1 MGHQQY
7 KTRPPLV
14 PVMWKCSTKGGDYPT
29 TNWEGHVYLMASI
42 KPYKTAKGRA
52 WRVQYRDPAGKNKT
66 KQGFRTKNEAQA
78 WADKNATTIRT
89 GDWIDPNAGK
99 VTIGEVAVPWEAN
112 LTHLKPKTRHD
123 MLAVWRNHVEPK
135 WGTRKA
141 FSIKPS
147 EVQAWVSSLD
157 RSASLVRQA
166 HAVLAQILDLA
177 VMDKAVRENAARGV
191 KLPRK
196 DAARKV
202 YLTAK
207 QLGQL
212 VDECTRYKELVWL
225 LGTVG
230 LRWGEAAALRVRD
243 VNVLRNRINIERNAV
258 TVGSEV
264 IIGTPKTHEVREVSV
279 PVSVM
284 RMLVPVMDGKG
295 PDELL
300 WPRRDGTP
308 MKPPTHGKWY
318 YNALDRCMEKY
329 PDFPR
334 VTPHGLRHVAAGLM
348 ISAGANVLA
357 VRNQLGHSSA
367 AITLDVYSALWDEDL
382 EAVGSAVEGK
392 ISNAV
397 ELSWKGA

>member
-1 MGHQQY
+1 
-7 KTRPPLV
+7 
-14 PVMWKCSTKGGDYPT
+14 MWKCSTKGGDYPT

-78 WADKNATTIRT
+78 WADKNSTTIRT

-177 VMDKAVRENAARGV
+177 VMDKAIRKNPARGV

-207 QLGQL
+207 QLGLL
-212 VDECTRYKELVWL
+212 VGECTRYKELVWL

-318 YNALDRCMEKY
+318 YNALDRCMDNY

-348 ISAGANVLA
+348 ISAGANVK
-357 VRNQLGHSSA
+357 VVQRQLGHSSA
-367 AITLDVYSALWDEDL
+367 AMTLDIYAELFDEDL

>member
-1 MGHQQY
+1 
-7 KTRPPLV
+7 
-14 PVMWKCSTKGGDYPT
+14 
-29 TNWEGHVYLMASI
+29 MASI

-52 WRVQYRDPAGKNKT
+52 WRVQYRSPDGRNRT

-78 WADKNATTIRT
+78 WAEKNATTIRT

-112 LTHLKPKTRHD
+112 LTHLKPKTRYD

-135 WGTRKA
+135 WGGRQV
-141 FSIKPS
+141 SGIKPS

-177 VMDKAVRENAARGV
+177 VMDKAVRENPARGV

-196 DAARKV
+196 GAARKV
-202 YLTAK
+202 YLTAE
-207 QLGQL
+207 QLGLL
-212 VDECTRYKELVWL
+212 VGECTRYKELVWL

-243 VNVLRNRINIERNAV
+243 VNVLRNRISIERNAV

-264 IIGTPKTHEVREVSV
+264 VIGTPKTHEVREVSV

-295 PDELL
+295 PDDLL

-348 ISAGANVLA
+348 ISAGANVK
-357 VRNQLGHSSA
+357 VVQRELGHSSA
-367 AITLDVYSALWDEDL
+367 AITLDIYAELFDEDL
-382 EAVGSAVEGK
+382 EAVGSAMEEK
-392 ISNAV
+392 ISDAA

>member
-1 MGHQQY
+1 
-7 KTRPPLV
+7 
-14 PVMWKCSTKGGDYPT
+14 
-29 TNWEGHVYLMASI
+29 MASI

-52 WRVQYRDPAGKNKT
+52 WRVQYRSPDGKNRT

-135 WGTRKA
+135 WGGRQVA
-141 FSIKPS
+141 GIKPS

-177 VMDKAVRENAARGV
+177 VMDKAVRENPARGV

-202 YLTAK
+202 YLTAE
-207 QLGQL
+207 QLGLL
-212 VDECTRYKELVWL
+212 VGECTRYRELVWL

-243 VNVLRNRINIERNAV
+243 VNVLRNRISIERNAV

-279 PVSVM
+279 PSSVM

-348 ISAGANVLA
+348 ISAGANVK
-357 VRNQLGHSSA
+357 VVQRQLGHSSA
-367 AITLDVYSALWDEDL
+367 AMTLDVYAELFDEDL
-382 EAVGSAVEGK
+382 EAVGSAVEEK
-392 ISNAV
+392 ISDVV

>member
-1 MGHQQY
+1 
-7 KTRPPLV
+7 
-14 PVMWKCSTKGGDYPT
+14 
-29 TNWEGHVYLMASI
+29 MASI

-52 WRVQYRDPAGKNKT
+52 WRVQYRSPDGRSRT
-66 KQGFRTKNEAQA
+66 KQGFRTKTEAQA
-78 WADKNATTIRT
+78 WADKNATDVRT

-123 MLAVWRNHVEPK
+123 MLAVWRNHVEPQ
-135 WGTRKA
+135 WGGRQVA
-141 FSIKPS
+141 GIKPS

-177 VMDKAVRENAARGV
+177 VMDRAVRENPARGV

-196 DAARKV
+196 GAARKV
-202 YLTAK
+202 YLTAE
-207 QLGQL
+207 QLGLL
-212 VDECTRYKELVWL
+212 VGECTRYQELVWL

-243 VNVLRNRINIERNAV
+243 VNVLRNRISIERNAV

-264 IIGTPKTHEVREVSV
+264 VIGTPKTHEVREVSV

-284 RMLVPVMDGKG
+284 RMLGPVMEGKG

-382 EAVGSAVEGK
+382 EAVGSAVEEK
-392 ISNAV
+392 ISDAL

>member
-1 MGHQQY
+1 
-7 KTRPPLV
+7 
-14 PVMWKCSTKGGDYPT
+14 
-29 TNWEGHVYLMASI
+29 MASI

-52 WRVQYRDPAGKNKT
+52 WRIQYRGPDGRNRS

-78 WADKNATTIRT
+78 WADKNAVHMHQQ
-89 GDWIDPNAGK
+89 DWIDPNAGR
-99 VTIGEVAVPWEAN
+99 VTVSEVQAAWEAN
-112 LTHLKPKTRHD
+112 LTHLKPKTRYD

-135 WGTRKA
+135 WGKRKV

-177 VMDKAVRENAARGV
+177 VMDKAIRENPARGV

-202 YLTAK
+202 YLTAE
-207 QLGQL
+207 QLGLL

-243 VNVLRNRINIERNAV
+243 VNVVRNRISIERNAV
-258 TVGSEV
+258 TVGNEV
-264 IIGTPKTHEVREVSV
+264 VVGTPKTHEVRQVSV
-279 PVSVM
+279 PPSVM

-329 PDFPR
+329 EDFPR

-348 ISAGANVLA
+348 ISAGANVK
-357 VRNQLGHSSA
+357 VVQRQLGHASA
-367 AITLDVYSALWDEDL
+367 AMTLDTYAELFDEDL
-382 EAVGSAVEGK
+382 EAVGSAVEAK
-392 ISNAV
+392 ISNVA
-397 ELSWKGA
+397 EMQWERA

>member
-1 MGHQQY
+1 
-7 KTRPPLV
+7 
-14 PVMWKCSTKGGDYPT
+14 
-29 TNWEGHVYLMASI
+29 MASI
-42 KPYKTAKGRA
+42 KQYKTAKGKA
-52 WRVQYRDPAGKNKT
+52 WRVQYRSPDGRNRT
-66 KQGFRTKNEAQA
+66 KRGFRTKNEAQA
-78 WADKNATTIRT
+78 WADKNAVHMNEQN
-89 GDWIDPNAGK
+89 WIDPNAGK

-135 WGTRKA
+135 WGGRQVA
-141 FSIKPS
+141 GIKPS

-177 VMDKAVRENAARGV
+177 VMDKAVRENPARGV

-196 DAARKV
+196 GAARKV
-202 YLTAK
+202 YLTAE
-207 QLGQL
+207 QLSLL
-212 VDECTRYKELVWL
+212 VSECTRYQELVWL

-243 VNVLRNRINIERNAV
+243 VNVLRNRISVERNAV

-264 IIGTPKTHEVREVSV
+264 IIGTPKTHEVREVAV
-279 PVSVM
+279 PASVM

-295 PDELL
+295 QDALL

-329 PDFPR
+329 PNFPR

-348 ISAGANVLA
+348 IHAGANVK
-357 VRNQLGHSSA
+357 VIQRELGHSSA
-367 AITLDVYSALWDEDL
+367 AITLDVYADLFDEDL
-382 EAVGSAVEGK
+382 EAVGRAVDEK
-392 ISNAV
+392 ISDV
-397 ELSWKGA
+397 VKLSSHGA

>member
-1 MGHQQY
+1 M
-7 KTRPPLV
+7 
-14 PVMWKCSTKGGDYPT
+14 
-29 TNWEGHVYLMASI
+29 
-42 KPYKTAKGRA
+42 
-52 WRVQYRDPAGKNKT
+52 
-66 KQGFRTKNEAQA
+66 
-78 WADKNATTIRT
+78 
-89 GDWIDPNAGK
+89 
-99 VTIGEVAVPWEAN
+99 
-112 LTHLKPKTRHD
+112 
-123 MLAVWRNHVEPK
+123 
-135 WGTRKA
+135 
-141 FSIKPS
+141 
-147 EVQAWVSSLD
+147 
-157 RSASLVRQA
+157 
-166 HAVLAQILDLA
+166 
-177 VMDKAVRENAARGV
+177 
-191 KLPRK
+191 
-196 DAARKV
+196 
-202 YLTAK
+202 
-207 QLGQL
+207 
-212 VDECTRYKELVWL
+212 
-225 LGTVG
+225 G

-284 RMLVPVMDGKG
+284 RMLVPVMEGKG

-318 YNALDRCMEKY
+318 YNALDRCMDNY

-382 EAVGSAVEGK
+382 EAVGSAVEEK
-392 ISNAV
+392 ISDAA

>member
-1 MGHQQY
+1 
-7 KTRPPLV
+7 
-14 PVMWKCSTKGGDYPT
+14 
-29 TNWEGHVYLMASI
+29 MASI

-66 KQGFRTKNEAQA
+66 KQGFHTKNEAQA

-177 VMDKAVRENAARGV
+177 VMDKAIRKNPARGV

-212 VDECTRYKELVWL
+212 VGECTRYKELVWL

-279 PVSVM
+279 PMSVM

-348 ISAGANVLA
+348 ISAGANVK
-357 VRNQLGHSSA
+357 VVQRQLGHASA
-367 AITLDVYSALWDEDL
+367 AMTLDTYAELFDEDL
-382 EAVGSAVEGK
+382 EAVGSAVEAK
-392 ISNAV
+392 ISNVA
-397 ELSWKGA
+397 EMQRERA

>member
-1 MGHQQY
+1 
-7 KTRPPLV
+7 
-14 PVMWKCSTKGGDYPT
+14 
-29 TNWEGHVYLMASI
+29 MASI
-42 KPYKTAKGRA
+42 KRYKTAKGTA
-52 WRVQYRDPAGKNKT
+52 WRVQYRSPDGKSRT
-66 KQGFRTKNEAQA
+66 KQGFRTKNEAQK
-78 WADKNATTIRT
+78 WADENAVHMHHQ
-89 GDWIDPNAGK
+89 DWIDPNAGK
-99 VTIGEVAVPWEAN
+99 VTVSEVQAAWEAN

-135 WGTRKA
+135 WGSRKV

-177 VMDKAVRENAARGV
+177 VMDKAIRENPARGV

-202 YLTAK
+202 YLTAE
-207 QLGQL
+207 QLSQL
-212 VDECTRYKELVWL
+212 VSECTRYKELVWL

-243 VNVLRNRINIERNAV
+243 VNVLRNRISIARNAV
-258 TVGSEV
+258 TVGKDV
-264 IIGTPKTHEVREVSV
+264 VVGTPKTHEVREVAV
-279 PVSVM
+279 PSSVM
-284 RMLVPVMDGKG
+284 RMLVPVMEGKG
-295 PDELL
+295 LDDLL

-329 PDFPR
+329 EGFPR

-348 ISAGANVLA
+348 IYAGANVL
-357 VRNQLGHSSA
+357 VVSRQLGHANPS
-367 AITLDVYSALWDEDL
+367 ITLSVYAALWEEDL
-382 EAVGSAVEGK
+382 AAVGIRVEEK
-392 ISNAV
+392 ISDV
-397 ELSWKGA
+397 VGLSWKGA